1 MNSKILFVAIVTV
14 IAFSSCG
21 ALQEES
27 AVIAGSVTVDETI
40 SHAQSAPVF
49 VAIAKN
55 GDMEAIQNDPAN
67 TIITV
72 IQPDESGNFSIEC
85 KDYELKSGDEVFVF
99 AFIDNDYAGGIP
111 FPTPGDAVGFYN
123 NGFKLSYTIGIDGQ
137 ADIVI
142 NRRQYDFDARIIGI
156 LDGTES
162 GNVILIA
169 YAGDFNSSNFSDID
183 IDAVIAYK
191 KIIKP
196 AYPVSVTL
204 PIMPYGYDVP
214 IGGVYII
221 ALLDA
226 NSNGIPDEGDT
237 IGFAVEPGSN
247 TPVAVTVTNGV
258 VSASTIRF
266 LMPIY
271 GEPTNDPP
279 LTITGQFDAPDGYS
293 SDPATK
299 PIFIVVAKGS
309 DPNEVF
315 TNIKNLNTQTFDF
328 VRVPQGENSF
338 TLTLSRSKFNP
349 GDSVFIFALW
359 DKDFKGGF
367 PYATQNDIMG
377 ILLNPESLQ
386 YTVTLVNG
394 NNILNKA
401 DTTYQFNGINGY
413 SFTLDRRVYYHNAEL
428 RFKLQKGQLG
438 DEFVNGAKVLC
449 AAIYET
455 DENIQNTII
464 NGQYSLDINKIVGIS
479 YVTIQIENNSDTTIY
494 YSMPIMPALHT
505 SIPATQNN
513 DFYLDNIWL
522 VGILDSNNNGKPDSG
537 EKIGIFCIKV
547 TIASSL
553 NQEELVQAIQY
564 FLLQV
569 FNIELTTEQIES
581 ILSQLPVVDIGDG
594 TIDAFIPSKLLSPI
608 SNGTYYTP
616 YPIRF
621 FNITYQ

>member
-14 IAFSSCG
+14 IAFTSCG

-27 AVIAGSVTVDETI
+27 AVIAGLVTVDEGI
-40 SHAQSAPVF
+40 SRTESAPVF

-72 IQPDESGNFSIEC
+72 IQPDESGEFTLAC
-85 KDYELKSGDEVFVF
+85 KDYGLNSGDEVFLF
-99 AFIDNDYAGGIP
+99 AFIDNDYAGGIS

-137 ADIVI
+137 ADIHI
-142 NRRQYDFDARIIGI
+142 NRQQYNFNASIIGI
-156 LDGTES
+156 LDGNES

-196 AYPVSVTL
+196 AYPVSFTL
-204 PIMPYGYDVP
+204 PVMPYGYDVP

-226 NSNGIPDEGDT
+226 NNNGIPDEGDT

-247 TPVAVTVTNGV
+247 TPVAVTITDGV

-271 GEPTNDPP
+271 GEPATNDPP
-279 LTITGQFDAPDGYS
+279 LTITGQFDAPAGYS

-328 VRVPQGENSF
+328 TRVTQGENSF
-338 TLTLSRSKFNP
+338 ALTLSRSKFNP

-359 DKDFKGGF
+359 DKDYESGLPSPTQGDMLGF
-367 PYATQNDIMG
+367 VMNK
-377 ILLNPESLQ
+377 NNFE
-386 YTVTLVNG
+386 YTV
-394 NNILNKA
+394 ILQEGDNQLIKSGSQ
-401 DTTYQFNGINGY
+401 YIFNGHNGY
-413 SFTLDRRVYYHNAEL
+413 SFTLNRNIYNHSAAI
-428 RFKLQKGQLG
+428 RFQLEKGALNDTQ
-438 DEFVNGAKVLC
+438 FANGTKVLVV
-449 AAIYET
+449 AVYET
-455 DENIQNTII
+455 DSISTGYAIDMDKIIATATVRINRQTGSNTT
-464 NGQYSLDINKIVGIS
+464 V
-479 YVTIQIENNSDTTIY
+479 Y
-494 YSMPIMPALHT
+494 YSMPVMPALLD
-505 SIPATQNN
+505 SIPALQ
-513 DFYLDNIWL
+513 DGELCIDNIWVL
-522 VGILDSNNNGKPDSG
+522 AVLDSNGNGKPDDG
-537 EKIGIFCIKV
+537 ERIGFYWGYFIIYYPIK
-547 TIASSL
+547 
-553 NQEELVQAIQY
+553 
-564 FLLQV
+564 
-569 FNIELTTEQIES
+569 
-581 ILSQLPVVDIGDG
+581 LPSPLGDG
-594 TIDAFIPSKLLSPI
+594 TTILNKTVRFSSY
-608 SNGTYYTP
+608 TY
-616 YPIRF
+616 
-621 FNITYQ
+621 